1 MPKRR
6 VMAFAAAAGL
16 VVSGSIGA
24 AVIAL
29 PAGNVVKNAGAE
41 TIGGRYSNGEA
52 KPAGWETAGIN
63 LDGAEGNGVTVVQY
77 NPSESYLKKDQAAAI
92 GGGGKH
98 FSGGGAVA
106 TATQTLDVARA
117 AAEIDGGS
125 VKACLS
131 AYLGGVGAIPDGA
144 SVDVDFLS
152 ASDARLGQLR
162 IGPVT
167 PAQRK
172 NENAVLRRA
181 AQRAVPAKTRQL
193 RVVLTAEHFIGA
205 ATKASARRG
214 GVSYAYADN
223 ISVALTKG
231 SCDPLLSVKCVK
243 KALVATV
250 TPSDTAKTQ
259 RVRFSVKGGKRT
271 KQVQDARAPYTGRFT
286 MDGFSGRLKVTATVQ
301 QAGSGAVV
309 LAKTSKRC

>member
-1 MPKRR
+1 MSNRS
-6 VMAFAAAAGL
+6 VIALVAAAAM
-16 VVSGSIGA
+16 VIAASIGA
-24 AVIAL
+24 AIAAL
-29 PAGNVVKNAGAE
+29 PAGNELKNAGAE
-41 TIGGRYSNGEA
+41 TIGGRYANGEA

-63 LDGAEGNGVTVVQY
+63 PDGTEGNGVTVVQY
-77 NPSESYLKKDQAAAI
+77 NPSESYLKKEQAAAI
-92 GGGGKH
+92 GGGRKH

-106 TATQTLDVARA
+106 TATQTIDVARA
-117 AAEIDGGS
+117 GSEIDGGG
-125 VKACLS
+125 VKVCVS
-131 AYLGGVGAIPDGA
+131 AYLGGVGTIPDGA
-144 SVDVDFLS
+144 RVDVEFLNADDS
-152 ASDARLGQLR
+152 RLGTLR

-172 NENAVLRRA
+172 NENAMLRRA
-181 AQRAVPAKTRQL
+181 AQRSVPQNTRQL

-205 ATKASARRG
+205 ATKPSARRG

-223 ISVALTKG
+223 VSVALTKG
-231 SCDPLLSVKCVK
+231 NCDPVLSVKCVK

-301 QAGSGAVV
+301 QAGSGAIA
-309 LAKTSKRC
+309 LTKASKRC